1 MSSCRIE
8 ADVVVILRRICM
20 SLGWSVVGGRGWYVI
35 FLYVQR
41 LGNTPHGFLDVCSMA
56 LLVGR
61 PSYEIVFFVVV

>member
-1 MSSCRIE
+1 
-8 ADVVVILRRICM
+8 M
-20 SLGWSVVGGRGWYVI
+20 SLGWSVVGGWGWYVI